1 MVAIRAACRHVK
13 RSFIFLHSFQERLPI
28 DYIERWLEVIQ
39 GDFFAVVFKS
49 LCMCFAILFDLKR
62 SDENPAFT
70 SHQILY
76 FLMWAQQKLAL
87 CSQFHTL
94 LEY

>member
-13 RSFIFLHSFQERLPI
+13 RSLIFL
-28 DYIERWLEVIQ
+28 RWLEVIQ

-49 LCMCFAILFDLKR
+49 LCMCCAILFDLKR

-76 FLMWAQQKLAL
+76 FLMWTQQKLAL
-87 CSQFHTL
+87 CSQFHIL